1 MAMTHD
7 GTLDLTKLGQECA
20 LNTPPLSMI
29 SISIVLAVERRRDLM
44 RVLLIDQTS
53 LLSFDYGG
61 GDGWDEAYQMHNI
74 D

>member
-1 MAMTHD
+1 
-7 GTLDLTKLGQECA
+7 
-20 LNTPPLSMI
+20 MI

-61 GDGWDEAYQMHNI
+61 GGGWDEAYQMHNI